1 MPLSEGD
8 ILEIDVDAAVGHE
21 QQGRRPVLVVSVD
34 ALQSVLGLAIVCAVA
49 THGGRTDGPRNDLE
63 VPIPPGLPVRG
74 VVLPHQ
80 MRTIDTKARHS
91 KKLCAV
97 PRATLQAV
105 RSRLKTLLGLG
116 AK

>member
-1 MPLSEGD
+1 VSLSEGD
-8 ILEIDVDAAVGHE
+8 ILEVDADAAIGHE

-34 ALQSVLGLAIVCAVA
+34 ALQAALGLAIVCAIT
-49 THGGRTDGPRNDLE
+49 THAGRADGARNDLE
-63 VPIPPGLPVRG
+63 VAVPPGLPVKG

-80 MRTIDTKARHS
+80 MRTIDTKARRS
-91 KKLCAV
+91 KKLCTV
-97 PRATLQAV
+97 PRTTLQAV

>member
-1 MPLSEGD
+1 MA
-8 ILEIDVDAAVGHE
+8 IGHE

-34 ALQSVLGLAIVCAVA
+34 ALQTVLGLAVVCAVT
-49 THGGRTDGPRNDLE
+49 THAGRADVGRNDLE
-63 VPIPPGLPVRG
+63 VPIPPGLPVKG

-80 MRTIDTKARHS
+80 MRTIDTKARHA

-116 AK
+116 PK